1 MMLLNGLALAGL
13 AGLASSAATHEQ
25 AEVYILN
32 SKPAALSS
40 SSTPVTP
47 SLPRQLARDIL
58 FQRVTGDLQLKGLSS
73 TIVGDR
79 VLSYFDQYGRSPRPL
94 FGASTE
100 DISPSQLVIL
110 LEGVTE
116 DNARA
121 LREGLQKQDF
131 SPAFKIEDAPS
142 TKANKHLVDVEFAA
156 GGLSGSCDVPSAINP
171 YDSCWKGMSLVVR
184 YDAAKHPK
192 ALQALADNIPAL
204 SKSVSSNDIEA
215 TLVLLPESSR
225 GSKHSYWTTDA
236 PTDLRRRFLDEAP
249 LSDTKVDTAE
259 EVTISPGS
267 GAVDLGITPGA
278 AAKKGDK
285 MNLGCF
291 SSLNSCAT
299 ATGNCTGHGACVDKY
314 AVPGRETREGDK
326 QCFVCS
332 CLSTKKFPDKENSK
346 HVHWG
351 GAYCQKIDVSSP
363 FWLIAITTVVLVG
376 LVTGCIAMLFSIG
389 EEKLPGVIGA
399 GVSRSK

>member
-1 MMLLNGLALAGL
+1 MLLNGLALAGL
-13 AGLASSAATHEQ
+13 TGLASSAATNDQ
-25 AEVYILN
+25 AEVYILS
-32 SKPAALSS
+32 SKHAASS
-40 SSTPVTP
+40 SSTSSTPGTP

-58 FQRVTGDLQLKGLSS
+58 FQRVTGDLQLKDLSS

-94 FGASTE
+94 FGASSE
-100 DISPSQLVIL
+100 DISPSQLVVL

-116 DNARA
+116 DNART
-121 LREGLQKQDF
+121 LREGLRKEDHA
-131 SPAFKIEDAPS
+131 PAFKVEDTPS

-156 GGLSGSCDVPSAINP
+156 GGVSGSCDVAAAINP
-171 YDSCWKGMSLVVR
+171 YDSCWKGMSLVVK
-184 YDAAKHPK
+184 YDAAKDPE
-192 ALQALADNIPAL
+192 ALQALVDNIPAL
-204 SKSVSSNDIEA
+204 SKSVSSNNLEA
-215 TLVLLPESSR
+215 TLILLPETSR
-225 GSKHSYWTTDA
+225 ASKHSYWTTDA
-236 PTDLRRRFLDEAP
+236 PTDLRRRFSDETPMTDA
-249 LSDTKVDTAE
+249 KVDK
-259 EVTISPGS
+259 VTVSPGS
-267 GAVDLGITPGA
+267 GGVDLGITPGA
-278 AAKKGDK
+278 AAKGDK

-291 SSLNSCAT
+291 TSHNSCVT
-299 ATGNCTGHGACVDKY
+299 ATSNCTGHGTCVDKF
-314 AVPGRETREGDK
+314 AVPGQETREGDK

-363 FWLIAITTVVLVG
+363 FWLIATTTVVLVG

>member
-1 MMLLNGLALAGL
+1 MMLLNGLAIAGL
-13 AGLASSAATHEQ
+13 AGLASSAATYEQ
-25 AEVYILN
+25 AEVYILSSKQ
-32 SKPAALSS
+32 SKPSSAAAA
-40 SSTPVTP
+40 VAP

-58 FQRVTGDLQLKGLSS
+58 FQRVSGDLQVKDLSS

-94 FGASTE
+94 FGDYSE
-100 DISPSQLVIL
+100 DVSPSQLVVL

-116 DNARA
+116 DNAKT
-121 LREGLQKQDF
+121 LREGLRKEDHA
-131 SPAFKIEDAPS
+131 PAFKIDDAPS
-142 TKANKHLVDVEFAA
+142 TKANKHLVDVEFATS
-156 GGLSGSCDVPSAINP
+156 GVSGSCDVAAAINP
-171 YDSCWKGMSLVVR
+171 YDSCWKGMSLVVK
-184 YDAAKHPK
+184 YDAGKDSE
-192 ALQALADNIPAL
+192 ALQALVDSLPTL
-204 SKSVSSNDIEA
+204 SKSISSKTLEA

-225 GSKHSYWTTDA
+225 SSKHSYWTTDA
-236 PTDLRRRFLDEAP
+236 PTDLRRRFSDESP
-249 LSDTKVDTAE
+249 MSDAKVDK
-259 EVTISPGS
+259 VTVSPGS
-267 GAVDLGITPGA
+267 GGVDLGITPGA

-291 SSLNSCAT
+291 TSQNSCAT
-299 ATGNCTGHGACVDKY
+299 ATNNCTGHGTCVDKF
-314 AVPGRETREGDK
+314 AVPGQETREGDK

-363 FWLIAITTVVLVG
+363 FWLITTTTLVLVG
-376 LVTGCIAMLFSIG
+376 LVSGCIAMLFSIG

>member
-1 MMLLNGLALAGL
+1 MMLLNGLAIAGL
-13 AGLASSAATHEQ
+13 AGLATSATTHEQ
-25 AEVYILN
+25 AEVYILS
-32 SKPAALSS
+32 SKQPTHSS
-40 SSTPVTP
+40 SSLAPP

-58 FQRVTGDLQLKGLSS
+58 FQRVTGDLQVQDLSS

-94 FGASTE
+94 FGDSSE
-100 DISPSQLVIL
+100 NLSPSQLVVL
-110 LEGVTE
+110 LEGVTD
-116 DNARA
+116 DNAKT
-121 LREGLQKQDF
+121 LREELRKGDYA
-131 SPAFKIEDAPS
+131 PAFKIDDAPS

-156 GGLSGSCDVPSAINP
+156 SGVSGSCDVAAALNP
-171 YDSCWKGMSLVVR
+171 YDSCWKGMSLVVK
-184 YDAAKHPK
+184 YDAGKDSE
-192 ALQALADNIPAL
+192 ALQALVDNLPNL
-204 SKSVSSNDIEA
+204 SKSISSNSLEA
-215 TLVLLPESSR
+215 TLILLPESSR
-225 GSKHSYWTTDA
+225 SSKHSYWTTDA
-236 PTDLRRRFLDEAP
+236 PTDLRRRFSDESP
-249 LSDTKVDTAE
+249 MSDAKVDK
-259 EVTISPGS
+259 VVVSPGS
-267 GAVDLGITPGA
+267 GGIDLGITPGA

-291 SSLNSCAT
+291 TSLNSCVT
-299 ATGNCTGHGACVDKY
+299 ATSNCTGHGTCMDKF
-314 AVPGRETREGDK
+314 AVPGQETREGDK

-363 FWLIAITTVVLVG
+363 FWLIATTTVVLVG
-376 LVTGCIAMLFSIG
+376 LVSGCIAMLFSIG

>member
-25 AEVYILN
+25 AEVYILS
-32 SKPAALSS
+32 SKHAASS
-40 SSTPVTP
+40 SSSSLATP

-58 FQRVTGDLQLKGLSS
+58 FQRVTGDLQLKDLSS

-79 VLSYFDQYGRSPRPL
+79 ILSYFDQYGRSPRPL
-94 FGASTE
+94 FGASSE
-100 DISPSQLVIL
+100 DVSPSQLVVL

-116 DNARA
+116 DNART
-121 LREGLQKQDF
+121 LRGGLQKEDF
-131 SPAFKIEDAPS
+131 APAFKIEDAPS

-156 GGLSGSCDVPSAINP
+156 GGVSGSCNVAAAINP
-171 YDSCWKGMSLVVR
+171 YDSCWKGMSLVVK
-184 YDAAKHPK
+184 YDAAKDPE
-192 ALQALADNIPAL
+192 ALQALVDSVPAL
-204 SKSVSSNDIEA
+204 SKSVSSNNLEA
-215 TLVLLPESSR
+215 TLILLPESSR
-225 GSKHSYWTTDA
+225 ASKHSYWTTDA
-236 PTDLRRRFLDEAP
+236 PNDLRRRFSDESP
-249 LSDTKVDTAE
+249 MSDAKVDK
-259 EVTISPGS
+259 VTVSPGS
-267 GAVDLGITPGA
+267 GGVDLGFTPGA
-278 AAKKGDK
+278 AAKGDK

-291 SSLNSCAT
+291 TSQNSCVT
-299 ATGNCTGHGACVDKY
+299 ATSNCTGHGTCVDKF
-314 AVPGRETREGDK
+314 AVPGQETREGDK

-363 FWLIAITTVVLVG
+363 FWLIATTTVVLVG

>member
-25 AEVYILN
+25 AEVYILS
-32 SKPAALSS
+32 SKHAASS
-40 SSTPVTP
+40 SSSSLATP

-58 FQRVTGDLQLKGLSS
+58 FQRVTGDLQLKDLSS

-94 FGASTE
+94 FGGSSE
-100 DISPSQLVIL
+100 DVSPSQLVVL

-116 DNARA
+116 DNART
-121 LREGLQKQDF
+121 LREGLQKEDYA
-131 SPAFKIEDAPS
+131 PAFKIEDAPS

-156 GGLSGSCDVPSAINP
+156 GGVSGSCDVAAAINP
-171 YDSCWKGMSLVVR
+171 YDSCWKGMSLVVK
-184 YDAAKHPK
+184 YDAAKDPE
-192 ALQALADNIPAL
+192 ALQALVDSIPAL
-204 SKSVSSNDIEA
+204 SKSVFSNNLEA
-215 TLVLLPESSR
+215 TLILLPESSR
-225 GSKHSYWTTDA
+225 ASKHSYWTTDA
-236 PTDLRRRFLDEAP
+236 PTDLRRRFSDESP
-249 LSDTKVDTAE
+249 MSDAKVE
-259 EVTISPGS
+259 KVTVSPGS
-267 GAVDLGITPGA
+267 GGVDLGITPGA
-278 AAKKGDK
+278 AAKGDK

-291 SSLNSCAT
+291 TSQNSCVT
-299 ATGNCTGHGACVDKY
+299 ATSNCTGHGTCVDKY
-314 AVPGRETREGDK
+314 AVPGQETREGDK

-363 FWLIAITTVVLVG
+363 FWLIATTTVVLVG